1 MPSDKRARKR
11 ANKQARQAEL
21 DRERR
26 RRQMIRRGALAAVAV
41 AAAIGIYFATSGSS
55 TKPTKTAGAT
65 TSSSSSGSS
74 SSSSATSS
82 SSSATSSTGTD
93 TQAAMDK
100 IAVAAGCPSNPK
112 TALKK
117 PTYSLP
123 PLTISAAKTYTATVQ
138 TDVGTF
144 TMALDAAS
152 APTAVNSF
160 VFLANHGF
168 FNCIIFHRVIPG
180 FVVQGGD
187 PTGSGSGGPGY
198 QFTEHGPA
206 PAANPAQQ
214 YPLGSVAMANSNA
227 QGDTNPNTNGSQF
240 FIVTGTQGE
249 SLPPDYVL
257 FGHVTSG
264 MSVVQKISQDGTSTG
279 TPNVIH
285 RMLKVTVATS

>member
-1 MPSDKRARKR
+1 MT
-11 ANKQARQAEL
+11 
-21 DRERR
+21 
-26 RRQMIRRGALAAVAV
+26 RRGAIVAVAV
-41 AAAIGIYFATSGSS
+41 AAAVGIYFATSGSS
-55 TKPTKTAGAT
+55 SPASKNAAAKTSAK
-65 TSSSSSGSS
+65 TSSGRPPNSSASSSSAGSSSGS
-74 SSSSATSS
+74 
-82 SSSATSSTGTD
+82 D
-93 TQAAMDK
+93 TQAALDK

-112 TALKK
+112 TVLKR
-117 PTYSLP
+117 PSYSLP
-123 PLTISAAKTYTATVQ
+123 PLTISAVKTYTATVQ

-144 TMALDAAS
+144 TVALDAAS

-168 FNCIIFHRVIPG
+168 FNCVTFHRVIPG

-187 PTGSGSGGPGY
+187 PTGTGTGGPGY

-206 PAANPAQQ
+206 PASNPAQQ